1 MRPYLDDTQMI
12 NWLENITTAVAFFN
26 NELLFV
32 DASESWYTQSGLS
45 TSVEEG
51 ENDDLREKHLFEL
64 FPNLN
69 EDFRLKAQYVVDGL
83 ANVQI
88 IVKGATPEED
98 QKVWQLNPWKDGYG
112 QQIGVVAKVKRI
124 SKAEKLEL
132 ELLRTKQLLNEK
144 GNSARIASWEL
155 DLESNSSFWTPTIFQ
170 ILEIDEKGSLTLEDL
185 IARIGKP
192 ADKVMFEEAL
202 KLARENG
209 SNWACTFD
217 LTTAKNRTIRV
228 RSVGRPK
235 YTKGQQTKLIG
246 TFQDITEW
254 VQTGVDEARST
265 SINPDPFIF
274 NSGQT
279 PKLLIDF
286 NSGKILHANLAMS
299 QLLMVELK
307 ELISTEIGKLH
318 PLNGRLKNE
327 VYKRL
332 RDNNGFSDL
341 ELNFITPTQQN
352 RTLLLQGT
360 RLPMGDMILIEAT
373 NITPYKE
380 KVRML
385 WERLDE
391 AYGRVDKLIN
401 FAHITSHNLKGN
413 ATNLSVL
420 LNFMKDEGSK
430 EERMEMMRL
439 LIESSEQFSDA
450 IRGLREIVSIHH
462 LSEQKPRQT
471 SLCEALYRAED
482 LASGQIKKKKLKI
495 VNELPDNLWVKA
507 IPTFV
512 ENIFVHFIDFAV
524 LNQVGGRNPMICV
537 GHKMKNGSTVIT
549 VDVNDRGI
557 DMSVVNDS
565 FEGLNKTLGFKGET
579 QGIGLY
585 LIRYQME
592 ILGGNFVAY
601 TNSENGSSFELVF
614 PD

>member
-1 MRPYLDDTQMI
+1 MRPYLDETQMI

-32 DASESWYTQSGLS
+32 DASESWYIQSGLAAD
-45 TSVEEG
+45 EG
-51 ENDDLREKHLFEL
+51 NVGGDLRERHLFEI
-64 FPNLN
+64 FPDLS

-83 ANVQI
+83 SNVQI
-88 IVKGATPEED
+88 IVKGTHPDED

-124 SKAEKLEL
+124 SKAEKLEI

-155 DLESNSSFWTPTIFQ
+155 DLENESSFWTPTIYQ
-170 ILEIDEKGSLTLEDL
+170 ILELENHPALSLDEL
-185 IARIGKP
+185 IERIEKP
-192 ADKVMFEEAL
+192 SDKVMFEEAI

-217 LTTAKNRTIRV
+217 LTTAKGNKIRIRT
-228 RSVGRPK
+228 VGRPK
-235 YTKGQQTKLIG
+235 YMKGKQTKLIG

-254 VQTGVDEARST
+254 VQEGLEGQRMSN
-265 SINPDPFIF
+265 INPDPFIF
-274 NSGQT
+274 NAGQS
-279 PKLLIDF
+279 PKILIDF
-286 NSGKILHANLAMS
+286 KTGKILHANPAMS
-299 QLLMVELK
+299 ELLSIDTR
-307 ELISTEIGKLH
+307 ELISSTVDKIQ
-318 PLNGRLKNE
+318 PLKERLKKE
-327 VYKRL
+327 VFKRL
-332 RDNNGFSDL
+332 KEVGSFNDL
-341 ELNFITPTQQN
+341 ELDFVTPTQQERN
-352 RTLLLQGT
+352 ILLQGT
-360 RLPMGDMILIEAT
+360 RLPMGNMILVEAT
-373 NITPYKE
+373 DITSYKE
-380 KVRML
+380 KIRVL

-391 AYGRVDKLIN
+391 SYGRVDRLIN

-430 EERMEMMRL
+430 EERMEMMKL
-439 LIESSEQFSDA
+439 LIDSSEQFSDA

-462 LSEQKPRQT
+462 LSDHKPRQT
-471 SLCEALYRAED
+471 SICESLYRAEEI
-482 LASGQIKKKKLKI
+482 ASGKIKKHKAKV

-507 IPTFV
+507 IPTFL
-512 ENIFVHFIDFAV
+512 ENIFVHFIDFAI
-524 LNQVGGRNPMICV
+524 LNQVDNRNPMICV
-537 GHKMKNGSTVIT
+537 GQKKKKGATVIT
-549 VDVNDRGI
+549 VDVNDRGM

-592 ILGGNFVAY
+592 ILHGQFLAN
-601 TNSENGSSFELVF
+601 TEDENGSSFELVF

>member
-1 MRPYLDDTQMI
+1 MI

-32 DASESWYTQSGLS
+32 DASESWYEQSGLVPS
-45 TSVEEG
+45 ELTG
-51 ENDDLREKHLFEL
+51 EYDDLQERHLFEI
-64 FPNLN
+64 FPDLS
-69 EDFRLKAQYVVDGL
+69 EDFRLKARYVVDGL
-83 ANVQI
+83 SNVQI
-88 IVKGATPEED
+88 IVKSTQPNED

-155 DLESNSSFWTPTIFQ
+155 DLQTESSFWTPTIYQ
-170 ILEIDEKGSLTLEDL
+170 ILEMENRDTLSLEDL
-185 IARIGKP
+185 IDRISKKS
-192 ADKVMFEEAL
+192 DKVMFREAI

-217 LTTAKNRTIRV
+217 LTTDTQKQIRV
-228 RSVGRPK
+228 RSVGRSK
-235 YTKGQQTKLIG
+235 YTKGKQTKLIG

-254 VQTGVDEARST
+254 VEKGVDDHPT
-265 SINPDPFIF
+265 TTINPDPFIF
-274 NSGQT
+274 NAGQT
-279 PKLLIDF
+279 PKMLIDRTD
-286 NSGKILHANLAMS
+286 GRILHVNPALGE
-299 QLLMVELK
+299 LLMIDSRDM
-307 ELISTEIGKLH
+307 ISRNIEEIQKLN
-318 PLNGRLKNE
+318 PRLKSE
-327 VYKRL
+327 VVKRL
-332 RDNNGFSDL
+332 DDTGCFSNL
-341 ELNFITPTQQN
+341 ELEFLTPAQQS
-352 RTLLLQGT
+352 RHLLLQGT
-360 RLPMGDMILIEAT
+360 QLPMGNMILIEAT
-373 NITPYKE
+373 DITEYKD
-380 KVRML
+380 KVKVL

-391 AYGRVDKLIN
+391 SYAQVDKLIN

-420 LNFMKDEGSK
+420 LNFLKDEGSK
-430 EERMEMMRL
+430 EERLEMMKL

-462 LSEQKPRQT
+462 LSDQKPRQT

-482 LASGQIKKKKLKI
+482 IASAQIKKHKVKI
-495 VNELPDNLWVKA
+495 VNELPDSLWIKA
-507 IPTFV
+507 IPTFM
-512 ENIFVHFIDFAV
+512 ENIFVHFIDFAI
-524 LNQVGGRNPMICV
+524 LNSAEKRNPMICV
-537 GHKMKNGSTVIT
+537 GHKRSMSSTAIT
-549 VDVNDRGI
+549 IEINDRGM

-565 FEGLNKTLGFKGET
+565 FGGLNKTLGFKGES

-592 ILGGNFVAY
+592 ILKGQFIAH
-601 TNSENGSSFELVF
+601 TESQNGSSFELVF